1 MRLLGKVIP
10 SPSPTLI
17 GIILA
22 SGIKVT
28 DALNQVM
35 PLVREK
41 EDQTAGNTE
50 QSTENQYESG
60 TRFETDGG

>member
-1 MRLLGKVIP
+1 
-10 SPSPTLI
+10 
-17 GIILA
+17 LA
-22 SGIKVT
+22 LFKVT

-50 QSTENQYESG
+50 QSTENQHESG
-60 TRFETDGG
+60 RLFETDGG

>member
-10 SPSPTLI
+10 SPFPTLI

-50 QSTENQYESG
+50 QSTENQHE
-60 TRFETDGG
+60 

>member
-10 SPSPTLI
+10 SPFPTLI

-41 EDQTAGNTE
+41 EDQTAGKTE
-50 QSTENQYESG
+50 QSTENQHE
-60 TRFETDGG
+60 

>member
-10 SPSPTLI
+10 SPFPTLI

-50 QSTENQYESG
+50 QSTENQHESG
-60 TRFETDGG
+60 RRFETDGG